1 MLSFKSQALLRFTE
15 RLSFKKIR
23 EEKEIEEDYADL
35 HMANSPFHNES
46 EFYEYVYMRRHTPKR
61 QVIPFSEYT
70 GTGSPNHF
78 SFKKARKTVI
88 DPYAPDH
95 RYNGTFID
103 HQASIYGGTFID
115 HYAAMTTPN
124 KVQDKQASSSP
135 KSQFS
140 FFHAMDEAIGQM
152 KQNRAN
158 NKLNNRKNNRFPGAG
173 KVNADV
179 KIQFYE
185 DKFVYRV

>member
-1 MLSFKSQALLRFTE
+1 MLSFKNQALLRFTD
-15 RLSFKKIR
+15 RLSFKKMK
-23 EEKEIEEDYADL
+23 EEKEEEEEYADVY
-35 HMANSPFHNES
+35 MANSPFHNES
-46 EFYEYVYMRRHTPKR
+46 EFYEYVYMRRHTRKR
-61 QVIPFSEYT
+61 PVIPFSEYT
-70 GTGSPNHF
+70 GTGSPHHF
-78 SFKKARKTVI
+78 GFKKERKAVV
-88 DPYAPDH
+88 DPYASDY

-103 HQASIYGGTFID
+103 HQASIQGGTFID
-115 HYAAMTTPN
+115 RYAAMSTPN
-124 KVQDKQASSSP
+124 KMQDKQASSSP
-135 KSQFS
+135 KPQFS
-140 FFHAMDEAIGQM
+140 FFHAIDEAIGQM